1 MQSRKRPSKRAFLLA
16 VPLVWSALTVAEAV
30 ATANDGGQADA
41 GADSG
46 VDGGATSTDG
56 RDHLCSVAGSSGAFG
71 TALGAGCC

>member
-1 MQSRKRPSKRAFLLA
+1 MQSRKRPTKRTFLLA

-30 ATANDGGQADA
+30 ATASDGGQADA

-46 VDGGATSTDG
+46 ATSPDG